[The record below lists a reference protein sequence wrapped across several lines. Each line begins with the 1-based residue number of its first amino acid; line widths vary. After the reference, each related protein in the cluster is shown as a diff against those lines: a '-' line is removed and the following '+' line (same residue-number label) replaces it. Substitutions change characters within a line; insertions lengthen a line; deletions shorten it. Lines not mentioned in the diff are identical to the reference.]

1 MTLRVTLAAFAIF
14 TGFAS
19 LSPAA
24 DPLPTEADYYKIL
37 KFKIPDGVVLEA
49 GGLELMP
56 DGKLAVCSRRGDIY
70 MISDPFAENPAEE
83 SKFTLWAQGL
93 HEVLGLAQRNGW
105 LYCVQRC
112 ELTRMKDSDGDG
124 RADLFET
131 VSDGWEISGDYHEY
145 AFGSRFDK
153 NGHLWTV
160 LCLTGSFTSNTKF
173 RGWCLRF
180 DENGKMIPTCS
191 GIRSP
196 GGIGMNYEGDVFFT
210 DNQGPWNGTCSLKH
224 LKPGS
229 FQGHPIGNKW
239 YDQPGVVAAMGSRP
253 KDPKSGSRIMTEAA
267 KIPQYMPPAIL
278 LPYNKMGKSASG
290 ITADRSAGKF
300 GPFAGQT
307 FVADQSHSTIMRC
320 FLEKVNGRYQ
330 GACFMFRRGFSSG
343 NLPIMLTKDGSMFVG
358 GTNRGWGSTG
368 RQPFALERM
377 QWTGKLPFEVH
388 EMRAKSDGFELTF
401 TKPVDPQT
409 AGDPASY
416 KMGTYTY
423 IFQSSYGSPEVDH
436 TTPTID
442 RVTLGPD
449 NKTVRLYLSKLQ
461 PGHVHE
467 LHMPGVRSK
476 DALPLLHNV
485 GYYTLNYIPK
495 K

>member
-24 DPLPTEADYYKIL
+24 EPAPTEADYYKIL
-37 KFKIPDGVVLEA
+37 KFKIPEGVVLEA

-224 LKPGS
+224 LEPGS

-239 YDQPGVVAAMGSRP
+239 YDTPGVVKAMGSRP

-290 ITADRSAGKF
+290 ITADRSGGKF

-330 GACFMFRRGFSSG
+330 GA
-343 NLPIMLTKDGSMFVG
+343 
-358 GTNRGWGSTG
+358 
-368 RQPFALERM
+368 
-377 QWTGKLPFEVH
+377 
-388 EMRAKSDGFELTF
+388 
-401 TKPVDPQT
+401 
-409 AGDPASY
+409 
-416 KMGTYTY
+416 
-423 IFQSSYGSPEVDH
+423 
-436 TTPTID
+436 
-442 RVTLGPD
+442 
-449 NKTVRLYLSKLQ
+449 
-461 PGHVHE
+461 
-467 LHMPGVRSK
+467 
-476 DALPLLHNV
+476 
-485 GYYTLNYIPK
+485 
-495 K
+495 